1 MSAATHEIRR
11 GGIIAAGAGSRLRA
25 AGWATPKPLV
35 PICGRPMI
43 DHVLE
48 NFRAAALTRL
58 SIIFNAQG
66 ADACR
71 DWLAENAADFDLDIV
86 AETTPSSFASFRI
99 IARRL
104 AGERAV
110 ISTVDAWIP
119 GRGFADFVAAAATMP
134 PEAVVLGV
142 TGRVDDEKP
151 LWLTLDA
158 PDGAVRALG
167 GSSGS
172 HVTAGLYVLPAAP
185 CFPENTDF
193 ARLRDYLRWLVD
205 SGRPVHG
212 VPIADV
218 IDLDRVDDIAA
229 AEHAAST
236 DTDTIS
242 RHA

>member
-1 MSAATHEIRR
+1 MTAAAQEIRR
-11 GGIIAAGAGSRLRA
+11 GGIIAAGTGSRLRA

-35 PICGRPMI
+35 PICGRPML
-43 DHVLE
+43 DHILE
-48 NFRAAALTRL
+48 NFRAATLTRL
-58 SIIFNAQG
+58 SIIFNEQG
-66 ADACR
+66 AEACR
-71 DWLAENAADFDLDIV
+71 EWLAENAADFDLDIV
-86 AETTPSSFASFRI
+86 TKTTPSSFASFRI

-104 AGERAV
+104 AGDRAV

-119 GRGFADFVAAAATMP
+119 GRGFADFVAAAAALP

-142 TGRVDDEKP
+142 TERVDDEKP
-151 LWLTLDA
+151 LWLTLDET
-158 PDGAVRALG
+158 DGAVRALG

-172 HVTAGLYVLPAAP
+172 HVTAGLYVLPATP
-185 CFPENTDF
+185 SFPENTDF

-229 AEHAAST
+229 AERAAPT
-236 DTDTIS
+236 DTDMNS
-242 RHA
+242 RRA